1 MIQGKIR
8 SGFDCDPLFFITSL
22 MTNWTG
28 FSTTQTI
35 RKLNR
40 AKTSKVVN
48 LCGDIETKEG
58 QKQRFADI

>member
-1 MIQGKIR
+1 
-8 SGFDCDPLFFITSL
+8 

-40 AKTSKVVN
+40 AKTSKVVK